1 MVSFREPVLDWAKE
15 TFGVKVLN
23 EMKEVAE
30 KQGEKVFDTE
40 YTVADYEAD
49 LDYHENKMAEAEQK
63 FENYN
68 EIRKDALEDAEN
80 SSSLTRKRHLAKA
93 RRLRKRATKH
103 VKLFVAH
110 LEKFERKL
118 DEVTAYETNAVSADE
133 NARVDLDQTAENVT
147 EALVEN
153 PEETENLERQ
163 HADKA
168 LENTLDELSLDD
180 KVGREEEALRQM
192 EQEDISAEEVG
203 LENDVD
209 SFLNSELNGDL
220 TEEAAAEEEDDE
232 VELNW

>member
-1 MVSFREPVLDWAKE
+1 MVSFREPVIDWAKE
-15 TFGVKVLN
+15 TFGVEVLN
-23 EMKEVAE
+23 EMKAVAE

-40 YTVADYEAD
+40 YTVEDYEAD

-68 EIRKDALEDAEN
+68 EIRKDALQDAKEA
-80 SSSLTRKRHLAKA
+80 SSLTRKRHLAKA

-118 DEVTAYETNAVSADE
+118 DEVTAYETTAVSADE
-133 NARVDLDQTAENVT
+133 NARVDLDETAENVT
-147 EALVEN
+147 EALVED
-153 PEETENLERQ
+153 PEETEDLERQ

-168 LENTLDELSLDD
+168 LENTLDGLSLDD

-192 EQEDISAEEVG
+192 ERDDISAEEVG
-203 LENDVD
+203 LESDVD
-209 SFLNSELNGDL
+209 SFLHSELDGDL
-220 TEEAAAEEEDDE
+220 TEEATAEEEDDE